1 MITPGVLIANAS
13 QQFNLSRG
21 LIQPM
26 PPVGD
31 VFGLIEPGA
40 HHVVTNRLPILVV
53 LVGHVLRPVHQFI
66 QAQWPEPHD
75 CETCDLLEFKA
86 TQNVS
91 KAKEVKK
98 DHWADHF
105 CVKFMCLSFFELFRL
120 MLFICGNISIGSTFM
135 AWHSWPESA
144 KLLPA
149 FLSRCL

>member
-26 PPVGD
+26 PPAGD
-31 VFGLIEPGA
+31 VFGLIKPGA
-40 HHVVTNRLPILVV
+40 HHVVTNRLPIPVV

-66 QAQWPEPHD
+66 QAQWPESHD

-98 DHWADHF
+98 DH
-105 CVKFMCLSFFELFRL
+105 
-120 MLFICGNISIGSTFM
+120 
-135 AWHSWPESA
+135 
-144 KLLPA
+144 
-149 FLSRCL
+149 